1 MAKTNVRFFLKTP
14 PIFYYLLPPHSCHST
29 HLGLGAIVLFTSE
42 SSNAQLGPN
51 QGQTWPIAKWGLS
64 CQNTR
69 RVNED
74 WRLNWRDMNIAQKLW
89 DSTVGSHSWT
99 GSTPHPLNSNPGT
112 NIVPPSTASLPSS
125 TASSQPTTTATYWT
139 SDWLQVH
146 ALINQSINEEFLK
159 WPK

>member
-1 MAKTNVRFFLKTP
+1 MAKTNVRFFLKNP

-112 NIVPPSTASLPSS
+112 NIVPPSTASQNCHLRLQAHSQQLPQHTGHMTDSNFI
-125 TASSQPTTTATYWT
+125 TRMFFTDIY
-139 SDWLQVH
+139 
-146 ALINQSINEEFLK
+146 
-159 WPK
+159 